1 MCFFLKFLLICFY
14 FYSFGRRKDSETKKY
29 RQARPDQ
36 NKTKQR
42 QLLNAGS
49 HLRMAATVMT
59 GSNQS

>member
-1 MCFFLKFLLICFY
+1 MCFFLKFLFICFY
-14 FYSFGRRKDSETKKY
+14 FYSDSETKKY

-42 QLLNAGS
+42 ELLNAGS